1 MNDGTNP
8 ALTAGPLQDGAKSLA
23 KESKVGALVQWGVT
37 ILGTGALGWLANLD
51 TSEWSGW
58 WAATA
63 VAGVG
68 AVSGLISSYLKK
80 NR

>member
-1 MNDGTNP
+1 MPDNTNP
-8 ALTAGPLQDGAKSLA
+8 ALVAGPERDGAKSLA
-23 KESKVGALVQWGVT
+23 KESKVGALTQWAIT

-51 TSEWSGW
+51 TSHWSGW
-58 WAATA
+58 WASTA

-68 AVSGLISSYLKK
+68 GLGGLIAAYLKR

>member
-1 MNDGTNP
+1 MTNP
-8 ALTAGPLQDGAKSLA
+8 AETAGANRDGSKSLA
-23 KESKVGALVQWGVT
+23 KESKVGAAVQWAVT

-51 TSEWSGW
+51 TSHWSGW
-58 WAATA
+58 WASVG

-68 AVSGLISSYLKK
+68 TVAGLITSYLKK